1 MSLPLSLASVKTHAA
16 FAPRVVFAAETV
28 ETGAW
33 ASGAKE
39 PTAPLACDELYVA
52 RAKIP
57 NDRLSRLAAH
67 AAARRQSLVDHAGA
81 DNLRFYVLPALERLR
96 VRHAVYLDVDCFAV
110 RSLRQLFDAV
120 RTSRATLVVERATA
134 AKSARPYANTTV
146 ARHLGYRPGADDFN
160 AGVVGADVV
169 EASKLDMPARLA
181 DLYEAHFREPL
192 WGPNSVNQAATVL
205 MAKAV
210 ATAFLDSGW
219 NCKYDVAASADGCR
233 VFHQKPS
240 AYVWLAAQKEL
251 PGREWRLPAR
261 VEADALRVWKEG
273 VRKASGSDL
282 QREVA
287 AALDAMGF
295 GNEEEAA
302 VEDGFFSVDVLIAN
316 QRVVI
321 EVDGPSHFAANNPA
335 KVLGPTMLRRRL
347 LRLHGYTVVTVGY
360 REWDATAG
368 DLGEQ
373 VSLLARVLTC
383 EVYPRLLGETS
394 LA

>member
-1 MSLPLSLASVKTHAA
+1 MGNMGRLAVGRRDHIFSVSRDAVSRDAVSQGAADAAPKGLSAPPEPSTIRPLLAAALLGVARGARCDPTVAVYWTTDYAPAHEASLLSLPLSLASVKTHAA

-57 NDRLSRLAAH
+57 NDRLSRLVAH

-110 RSLRQLFDAV
+110 RSLRPLFDAV

-240 AYVWLAAQKEL
+240 AYVWLAAASNET
-251 PGREWRLPAR
+251 GRLLAACFGDAWRERVAR
-261 VEADALRVWKEG
+261 VHPP
-273 VRKASGSDL
+273 RKHKG
-282 QREVA
+282 
-287 AALDAMGF
+287 
-295 GNEEEAA
+295 
-302 VEDGFFSVDVLIAN
+302 
-316 QRVVI
+316 
-321 EVDGPSHFAANNPA
+321 
-335 KVLGPTMLRRRL
+335 T
-347 LRLHGYTVVTVGY
+347 T
-360 REWDATAG
+360 
-368 DLGEQ
+368 
-373 VSLLARVLTC
+373 
-383 EVYPRLLGETS
+383 
-394 LA
+394 